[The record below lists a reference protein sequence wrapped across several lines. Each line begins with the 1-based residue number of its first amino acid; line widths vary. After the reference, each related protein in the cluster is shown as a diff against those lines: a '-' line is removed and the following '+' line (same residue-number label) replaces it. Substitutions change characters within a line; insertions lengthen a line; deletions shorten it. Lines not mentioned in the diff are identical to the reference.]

1 MTHKSGS
8 WDDLKIHVS
17 NSKFDHVSFDFWRT
31 MAFSNPKF
39 KEARTSLFLSLN
51 ERMNTESVQDSFSK
65 IGIAYNKGMEADN
78 TIVSPEVLYAK
89 VLDDLKV
96 DDELHKDVVN
106 KCYDLFLKYPPV
118 LDPELKSILEILRA
132 SGCSISITSNTAFI
146 PGSLIRDFIDDHLGS
161 DIFNFSFFSDAVKF
175 AKPSF
180 EIFDLMYDYLS
191 NDKILEKHNILHIG
205 DNFDTDV
212 KGAQN
217 FGISSYLLH

>member
-17 NSKFDHVSFDFWRT
+17 SSEFDHVSFDFWRT

-51 ERMNTESVQDSFSK
+51 ERINTESVQDSFSK
-65 IGIAYNKGMEADN
+65 IGIAYNRGMEADN
-78 TIVSPEVLYAK
+78 TILSPEVLYNQ

-96 DDELHKDVVN
+96 NDELHKVVN
-106 KCYDLFLKYPPV
+106 TCYDLFLKYPPM
-118 LDPELKSILEILRA
+118 LDPKLKSILEIIRL

-146 PGSLIRDFIDDHLGS
+146 PGSLIRQFIDDQLGS
-161 DIFNFSFFSDAVKF
+161 GIFNFSIFSDEVKF
-175 AKPSF
+175 AKPNC
-180 EIFDLMYDYLS
+180 EIFDLMYGYLS
-191 NDKILEKHNILHIG
+191 KDKILDKRNILHIG

-212 KGAQN
+212 KGAKI